1 MTGVIWVSSD
11 TDCTHVDLLLKVYEN
26 VLGYYS
32 MFEHAGSQLVSS
44 GNLMDKTVTFVI
56 KYNRKPQICSMN
68 LFLFHLMRWNF
79 LYGRCDTIAAI
90 KCNNVVKWNG
100 VEMERS

>member
-1 MTGVIWVSSD
+1 MSPYCSLSIGAPHDGVIWVSSD

-56 KYNRKPQICSMN
+56 KYNN
-68 LFLFHLMRWNF
+68 H
-79 LYGRCDTIAAI
+79 
-90 KCNNVVKWNG
+90 
-100 VEMERS
+100 